1 MEKIATRVSYGQAL
15 KALGATHPEV
25 MVLDADLSG
34 VTMSNQFAA
43 AYPERFFNMGIAEAD
58 MFGVA
63 GGMASCGK
71 TVFANTF
78 AMFSAGRCW
87 EQIRNGIAYPDLN
100 VKVIG
105 GHGGIS
111 IGQDG
116 ATHQCIEDFGLMRT
130 IPGMTVVCP
139 CDDHEMKCAVAA
151 LAEYPHT
158 AYMRLGRMPV
168 ETVTDAV
175 PGYRFELGKGA
186 VLRGG
191 SDVTVIACG
200 IMVQMALEA
209 AEALQAEGLSVR
221 VIDMHTIKPLDEELV
236 LQAARETGAIVTAE
250 EHNVK
255 GGLGAA
261 VCEAVMQKE
270 PVPVVLHGVRDCF
283 GRSGLPE
290 ELLEEYGLTAQARAA
305 SVRKAAARKKYAPA
319 RTEKKQPGRRSARR
333 PGDFQQ
339 YDVRK
344 SRAFRDGDGRLPQR
358 KRSVFCQRV
367 SSFSDSF
374 SYPP

>member
-1 MEKIATRVSYGQAL
+1 M
-15 KALGATHPEV
+15 
-25 MVLDADLSG
+25 
-34 VTMSNQFAA
+34 
-43 AYPERFFNMGIAEAD
+43 
-58 MFGVA
+58 
-63 GGMASCGK
+63 
-71 TVFANTF
+71 
-78 AMFSAGRCW
+78 
-87 EQIRNGIAYPDLN
+87 
-100 VKVIG
+100 
-105 GHGGIS
+105 
-111 IGQDG
+111 
-116 ATHQCIEDFGLMRT
+116 
-130 IPGMTVVCP
+130 
-139 CDDHEMKCAVAA
+139 AA

-200 IMVQMALEA
+200 IMVQMALET

-290 ELLEEYGLTAQARAA
+290 ELLEEYGLTSQALAA
-305 SVRKAAARKKYAPA
+305 SVRKAAARKK
-319 RTEKKQPGRRSARR
+319 
-333 PGDFQQ
+333 
-339 YDVRK
+339 
-344 SRAFRDGDGRLPQR
+344 
-358 KRSVFCQRV
+358 
-367 SSFSDSF
+367 
-374 SYPP
+374 

>member
-100 VKVIG
+100 VKVID

-139 CDDHEMKCAVAA
+139 CDDHEMKCA
-151 LAEYPHT
+151 
-158 AYMRLGRMPV
+158 
-168 ETVTDAV
+168 DAV
-175 PGYRFELGKGA
+175 PGYRFELGKSA

-255 GGLGAA
+255 RGGMRGRDAEGA
-261 VCEAVMQKE
+261 
-270 PVPVVLHGVRDCF
+270 G
-283 GRSGLPE
+283 
-290 ELLEEYGLTAQARAA
+290 ARC
-305 SVRKAAARKKYAPA
+305 AARRARLLRPLRPPRGASGGIRPHGTGAGSIRPQGCGKEEISSCTEGEKTARPALRAPA
-319 RTEKKQPGRRSARR
+319 GRFSA
-333 PGDFQQ
+333 
-339 YDVRK
+339 V
-344 SRAFRDGDGRLPQR
+344 
-358 KRSVFCQRV
+358 
-367 SSFSDSF
+367 
-374 SYPP
+374 

>member
-116 ATHQCIEDFGLMRT
+116 ATHQCIEDIGLMRV

-209 AEALQAEGLSVR
+209 AKTLKDEGISVR

-236 LQAARETGAIVTAE
+236 LQAARETGAIVTSE
-250 EHNVK
+250 EHNIY

-261 VCEAVMQKE
+261 VAELLAENCPTPMVI
-270 PVPVVLHGVRDCF
+270 HGVQDRF
-283 GRSGLPE
+283 GHSGDPAQ
-290 ELLEEYGLTAQARAA
+290 LLKRHGLTAQALADA
-305 SVRKAAARKKYAPA
+305 VRKAVSMKNARSGAHV
-319 RTEKKQPGRRSARR
+319 E
-333 PGDFQQ
+333 
-339 YDVRK
+339 
-344 SRAFRDGDGRLPQR
+344 
-358 KRSVFCQRV
+358 
-367 SSFSDSF
+367 
-374 SYPP
+374 

>member
-139 CDDHEMKCAVAA
+139 CDDHEMKCAVTA

-283 GRSGLPE
+283 GRSGLLE
-290 ELLEEYGLTAQARAA
+290 ELLEEYGLTAQALAA
-305 SVRKAAARKKYAPA
+305 SVRKAAARKK
-319 RTEKKQPGRRSARR
+319 
-333 PGDFQQ
+333 
-339 YDVRK
+339 
-344 SRAFRDGDGRLPQR
+344 
-358 KRSVFCQRV
+358 
-367 SSFSDSF
+367 
-374 SYPP
+374 

>member
-1 MEKIATRVSYGQAL
+1 MEKIATRVSYGEAL
-15 KALGATHPEV
+15 KELGATHPEI

-34 VTMSNQFAA
+34 VTMSNRFAA
-43 AYPERFFNMGIAEAD
+43 VYPERFFNMGIAEAD

-87 EQIRNGIAYPDLN
+87 EQIRNGIVYPDLN

-130 IPGMTVVCP
+130 IPGMTVLCP
-139 CDDHEMKCAVAA
+139 CDDYEMRCAVAA
-151 LAEYPHT
+151 LVEFPHA

-168 ETVTDAV
+168 ETVTSAIS
-175 PGYRFELGKGA
+175 GYRFELGKGA
-186 VLRGG
+186 VLRAG
-191 SDVTVIACG
+191 SDATIIACG
-200 IMVQMALEA
+200 IMVQMALRA
-209 AEALQAEGLSVR
+209 AELLRSEGLSIR
-221 VIDMHTIKPLDEELV
+221 VIDMHTIKPLDEALV
-236 LQAARETGAIVTAE
+236 LQAARETGVIVTAE
-250 EHNVK
+250 EHNIK

-261 VCEAVMQKE
+261 VCETILQKE
-270 PVPVVLHGVRDCF
+270 PVPVVLHGVRDTF

-290 ELLEEYGLTAQARAA
+290 QLFEEYGLTPQALAK
-305 SVRKAAARKKYAPA
+305 SVHKAL
-319 RTEKKQPGRRSARR
+319 GM
-333 PGDFQQ
+333 
-339 YDVRK
+339 
-344 SRAFRDGDGRLPQR
+344 
-358 KRSVFCQRV
+358 KRI
-367 SSFSDSF
+367 
-374 SYPP
+374 

>member
-130 IPGMTVVCP
+130 IPSMTVVCP

-151 LAEYPHT
+151 LAEYPYT

-175 PGYRFELGKGA
+175 PGYRFELGKG
-186 VLRGG
+186 GG

-200 IMVQMALEA
+200 IMVQMALET

-236 LQAARETGAIVTAE
+236 LKAAKETGCIVTSE
-250 EHNVK
+250 EANVL

-261 VCEAVMQKE
+261 VAEYLSE
-270 PVPVVLHGVRDCF
+270 NYPVPVVRHGVNDEF
-283 GRSGLPE
+283 GRSGKAPLVLEAYGITPE
-290 ELLEEYGLTAQARAA
+290 GIAE
-305 SVRKAAARKKYAPA
+305 KAKKAIA
-319 RTEKKQPGRRSARR
+319 LKK
-333 PGDFQQ
+333 
-339 YDVRK
+339 
-344 SRAFRDGDGRLPQR
+344 
-358 KRSVFCQRV
+358 
-367 SSFSDSF
+367 
-374 SYPP
+374 

>member
-1 MEKIATRVSYGQAL
+1 
-15 KALGATHPEV
+15 
-25 MVLDADLSG
+25 
-34 VTMSNQFAA
+34 
-43 AYPERFFNMGIAEAD
+43 MGIAEAD

-87 EQIRNGIAYPDLN
+87 ERIRNGIAYPDLN

-191 SDVTVIACG
+191 SDATVIACG

-255 GGLGAA
+255 GRTRRGGMRGRDAEGAGA
-261 VCEAVMQKE
+261 
-270 PVPVVLHGVRDCF
+270 R
-283 GRSGLPE
+283 
-290 ELLEEYGLTAQARAA
+290 RAA
-305 SVRKAAARKKYAPA
+305 RRARLLRPLRPPRGASGGIRPHGTGAGSIRPQGCGKEEISSCTEGEKTARPA
-319 RTEKKQPGRRSARR
+319 
-333 PGDFQQ
+333 
-339 YDVRK
+339 
-344 SRAFRDGDGRLPQR
+344 L
-358 KRSVFCQRV
+358 
-367 SSFSDSF
+367 
-374 SYPP
+374 

>member
-139 CDDHEMKCAVAA
+139 CDDHEMKCAVTA

-186 VLRGG
+186 VL
-191 SDVTVIACG
+191 
-200 IMVQMALEA
+200 
-209 AEALQAEGLSVR
+209 
-221 VIDMHTIKPLDEELV
+221 
-236 LQAARETGAIVTAE
+236 
-250 EHNVK
+250 
-255 GGLGAA
+255 
-261 VCEAVMQKE
+261 
-270 PVPVVLHGVRDCF
+270 HGVRDCF

-290 ELLEEYGLTAQARAA
+290 ELLEEYGLTAQALAA
-305 SVRKAAARKKYAPA
+305 SVRKAASRKK
-319 RTEKKQPGRRSARR
+319 
-333 PGDFQQ
+333 
-339 YDVRK
+339 
-344 SRAFRDGDGRLPQR
+344 
-358 KRSVFCQRV
+358 
-367 SSFSDSF
+367 
-374 SYPP
+374 

>member
-116 ATHQCIEDFGLMRT
+116 ATH
-130 IPGMTVVCP
+130 
-139 CDDHEMKCAVAA
+139 
-151 LAEYPHT
+151 
-158 AYMRLGRMPV
+158 
-168 ETVTDAV
+168 
-175 PGYRFELGKGA
+175 
-186 VLRGG
+186 
-191 SDVTVIACG
+191 
-200 IMVQMALEA
+200 
-209 AEALQAEGLSVR
+209 
-221 VIDMHTIKPLDEELV
+221 
-236 LQAARETGAIVTAE
+236 
-250 EHNVK
+250 
-255 GGLGAA
+255 
-261 VCEAVMQKE
+261 
-270 PVPVVLHGVRDCF
+270 
-283 GRSGLPE
+283 
-290 ELLEEYGLTAQARAA
+290 
-305 SVRKAAARKKYAPA
+305 
-319 RTEKKQPGRRSARR
+319 
-333 PGDFQQ
+333 
-339 YDVRK
+339 
-344 SRAFRDGDGRLPQR
+344 
-358 KRSVFCQRV
+358 
-367 SSFSDSF
+367 
-374 SYPP
+374 

>member
-209 AEALQAEGLSVR
+209 AEALQAERLSVR

-290 ELLEEYGLTAQARAA
+290 ELLEEYGLTAQTLAA
-305 SVRKAAARKKYAPA
+305 SVRRAAARKK
-319 RTEKKQPGRRSARR
+319 
-333 PGDFQQ
+333 
-339 YDVRK
+339 
-344 SRAFRDGDGRLPQR
+344 
-358 KRSVFCQRV
+358 
-367 SSFSDSF
+367 
-374 SYPP
+374 

>member
-139 CDDHEMKCAVAA
+139 CDDFETHAAVRA
-151 LAEYPHT
+151 LAEYPHP
-158 AYMRLGRMPV
+158 AYLRVGRMPV
-168 ETVTDAV
+168 EVVTKDA
-175 PGYRFELGKGA
+175 PGYRFEIGKGA
-186 VLRGG
+186 VLRDGG
-191 SDVTVIACG
+191 DVTVIACG

-209 AEALQAEGLSVR
+209 AKTLKDEGISVR

-236 LQAARETGAIVTAE
+236 LQAARETGAIVTSE
-250 EHNVK
+250 EHNIY

-261 VCEAVMQKE
+261 VAELLAENCPTPMVI
-270 PVPVVLHGVRDCF
+270 HGVQDRF
-283 GRSGLPE
+283 GHSGDPAQ
-290 ELLEEYGLTAQARAA
+290 LLKRNGLTAQALADA
-305 SVRKAAARKKYAPA
+305 VRKAVSMKNARSGAHV
-319 RTEKKQPGRRSARR
+319 E
-333 PGDFQQ
+333 
-339 YDVRK
+339 
-344 SRAFRDGDGRLPQR
+344 
-358 KRSVFCQRV
+358 
-367 SSFSDSF
+367 
-374 SYPP
+374 

>member
-209 AEALQAEGLSVR
+209 AETLQAEGLSVR

-236 LQAARETGAIVTAE
+236 LQAARETGAIVTSE
-250 EHNVK
+250 EHNIY

-261 VCEAVMQKE
+261 VAELLAENCPTPMVI
-270 PVPVVLHGVRDCF
+270 HGVQDRF
-283 GRSGLPE
+283 GHSGDPAQ
-290 ELLEEYGLTAQARAA
+290 LLKRHGLTAQALADA
-305 SVRKAAARKKYAPA
+305 VRKAVSMKNARSGAHV
-319 RTEKKQPGRRSARR
+319 E
-333 PGDFQQ
+333 
-339 YDVRK
+339 
-344 SRAFRDGDGRLPQR
+344 
-358 KRSVFCQRV
+358 
-367 SSFSDSF
+367 
-374 SYPP
+374 

>member
-236 LQAARETGAIVTAE
+236 LQAARETGAIVTSE
-250 EHNVK
+250 EHNIY

-261 VCEAVMQKE
+261 VAELLAENCPTPMVI
-270 PVPVVLHGVRDCF
+270 HGVQDRF
-283 GRSGLPE
+283 GHSGDPAQ
-290 ELLEEYGLTAQARAA
+290 LLKRHGLTAQALADA
-305 SVRKAAARKKYAPA
+305 VRKAVSMKNARSGAHV
-319 RTEKKQPGRRSARR
+319 E
-333 PGDFQQ
+333 
-339 YDVRK
+339 
-344 SRAFRDGDGRLPQR
+344 
-358 KRSVFCQRV
+358 
-367 SSFSDSF
+367 
-374 SYPP
+374 